1 MNMTDITRRDA
12 IKLGAAA
19 ALTAGAGGLV
29 PGGHAEA
36 QTAFSLKPEAGASLK
51 VLRWKRFVQGDE
63 DVWTAN
69 TKKYT
74 DMTGVQVRVD
84 SENWEDVRPK
94 AAVAANVG
102 SGPDIIIT
110 TNDDAQKFPNKLL
123 DVSDL
128 AEYLGGK
135 YGGWYDVCNRYS
147 KRDGKWIGIPM
158 GCAGNALVYRKSH
171 IQKAGFEEIPKDLAG
186 YLKLCQGLKKNGTP
200 AGFALGHA
208 TGDANCWTHWC
219 LWAHGGKMVNE
230 KNQVVLNSPET
241 IAALEYAKQLY
252 VTYIDGTLS
261 WLDPSNNKAFL
272 TGDISL
278 TSNGISI
285 YYAAKTSDDP
295 KMKAMG
301 EDIFHSNFPVGPA
314 GVPTEQN
321 LFFNMVIFK
330 YSKYPNAAK
339 DYLRFMMEKEQY
351 FPWQTAS
358 IGYTAHPLAAFAE
371 NPFWT
376 QDPKAIPYRDAVK
389 VMRDNGYSGTL
400 GAESAQCMADFLIVD
415 MFAKACTGN
424 VSVADAAK
432 QAHEQAK
439 RIYKA

>member
-1 MNMTDITRRDA
+1 MTEITRRDA

-19 ALTAGAGGLV
+19 ALTAGATGLV
-29 PGGHAEA
+29 PGSGASA
-36 QTAFSLKPEAGASLK
+36 QTAFALKPEAGASLK

-63 DVWTAN
+63 DVWAAN
-69 TKKYT
+69 TKKYS
-74 DMTGVQVRVD
+74 DMTGVAVRVD
-84 SENWEDVRPK
+84 AENWEDVRPK

-123 DVSDL
+123 EVSDL
-128 AEYLGGK
+128 ADYLGGK

-171 IQKAGFEEIPKDLAG
+171 IQKAGFEEIPKDLPG
-186 YLKLCQGLKKNGTP
+186 FLKLCQGLKKNGTP

-219 LWAHGGKMVNE
+219 LWAHGGKMVND

-252 VTYIDGTLS
+252 PTYIDGTLS

-272 TGDISL
+272 TGECSL

-285 YYAAKTSDDP
+285 YYAAKTSTDP
-295 KMKAMG
+295 AQKAMA
-301 EDIFHSNFPVGPA
+301 EDIYHSNFPVGPA

-351 FPWQTAS
+351 LPWQTAS
-358 IGYTAHPLAAFAE
+358 IGYVAHPLAAYAA

-376 QDPKAIPYRDAVK
+376 EDPKATPYRDAVK

-400 GAESAQCMADFLIVD
+400 GAASAQCMADFLIVD
-415 MFAKACTGN
+415 MFAKACTNN
-424 VSVADAAK
+424 VSVKDAAAE
-432 QAHEQAK
+432 AHEQAK

>member
-1 MNMTDITRRDA
+1 MTEITRRDA
-12 IKLGAAA
+12 IKLGTAA
-19 ALTAGAGGLV
+19 ALTAGAAGLV
-29 PGGHAEA
+29 RGSDALA
-36 QTAFSLKPEAGASLK
+36 QTAFALKPEAGASLK

-74 DMTGVQVRVD
+74 DMTGVAVRVD

-94 AAVAANVG
+94 SAVAANVG

-171 IQKAGFEEIPKDLAG
+171 VQKAGFDAIPKDLDG
-186 YLKLCQGLKKNGTP
+186 YLKLCQNLKKNGTP

-208 TGDANCWTHWC
+208 TGDGNCWTHWC
-219 LWAHGGKMVNE
+219 LWSHGGKMVNE

-241 IAALEYAKQLY
+241 IAALEYGKQLY
-252 VTYIDGTLS
+252 ETYIEGTLS

-278 TSNGISI
+278 TANGISI
-285 YYAAKTSDDP
+285 YYAAKTSTDP
-295 KMKAMG
+295 AMKAMA
-301 EDIFHSNFPVGPA
+301 EDIYHSNFPVGPG

-321 LFFNMVIFK
+321 LFFNMIIFK

-358 IGYTAHPLAAFAE
+358 IGYTAHPLAAYAD
-371 NPFWT
+371 NPFWS
-376 QDPKAIPYRDAVK
+376 QDPKSLPYRDAVK

-400 GAESAQCMADFLIVD
+400 GAASAQCMADFLIVD
-415 MFAKACTGN
+415 MFAKSCTGN
-424 VSVADAAK
+424 VTPQEAAK
-432 QAHEQAK
+432 TAHEQAK